1 MIKDLQYIYL
11 TIYLFALLSLLVY
24 GMNCYF
30 LMIYYR
36 LYFRKAL
43 KTHKKVTT
51 RFYHRLSSRD
61 WPRVTIQLP
70 IYNERYVVER
80 LIATVSRLDYPGN
93 LLEIQV
99 LDDSTDD
106 TTRIARSA
114 VKKMK
119 AAGFDIVYIHRR
131 NRDGYKAGALGRGL
145 EVAKGDLVAIFDA
158 DFVPDTD
165 FLKETVPYFSDP
177 KVGMLQTRW
186 GHLNSDYSMLT
197 RAQSIGI
204 DGHFSV
210 EQASRAWGGFF
221 MNFNGTAGIWRKKAI
236 EDAGGWQ
243 ADTLTEDL
251 DLSYRAQLKGWKLT
265 YAPGVVCPA
274 EVPVTI
280 GAFKSQQHR
289 WAKGS
294 IKTAKKNLGKLF
306 RSNVSPVIKIQ
317 AFLHRTHYLL
327 NPMMLLVV
335 LTSIPMLYTQWFFN
349 DLSYPV
355 MIFSLLCL
363 ATFGPTSM
371 YIFSQR
377 ILYEDWKNR
386 IKYLPFLMC
395 IGTGIAVNNT
405 RAVLE
410 ALFDVKSGFVRTPKY
425 GIKDRQ
431 DHWKDKHYAIPLN
444 STSILELILG
454 LYSLTGLILF
464 LFFSKYLVSP
474 FLMIYTAG
482 FFSVFFLSIKQG
494 FAKPR
499 D

>member
-1 MIKDLQYIYL
+1 MIRDLQYIYL

-24 GMNCYF
+24 GLNCYF

-36 LYFRKAL
+36 LNFRNAI
-43 KTHKKVTT
+43 KTHKAIKAL
-51 RFYHRLSSRD
+51 FYNNVPARS

-70 IYNERYVVER
+70 IYNERYVVKR
-80 LIATVSRLDYPGN
+80 LFESVSRLDYPAN

-106 TTRIARSA
+106 TTRIARAA

-119 AAGFDIVYIHRR
+119 AAGFDIVYIHRK
-131 NRDGYKAGALGRGL
+131 NREGYKAGALRQGL
-145 EVAKGDLVAIFDA
+145 EVAKGELIAIFDA
-158 DFVPDTD
+158 DFVPDTN

-251 DLSYRAQLKGWKLT
+251 DLSYRAQLKGWQLT

-294 IKTAKKNLGKLF
+294 IQTAKKNLGKLF
-306 RSNVSPVIKIQ
+306 KSNVALVVKIQ
-317 AFLHRTHYLL
+317 AFLHLTHYLVH
-327 NPMMLLVV
+327 PMMLLVV
-335 LTSIPMLYTQWFFN
+335 LTSIPMLYTQWFFD

-377 ILYEDWKNR
+377 ILYKDWKNR

-410 ALFDVKSGFVRTPKY
+410 ALFDIKSGFVRTPKY

-431 DHWKDKHYAIPLN
+431 DRWKDKHYAIPLN
-444 STSILELILG
+444 STSILEFILG

-494 FAKPR
+494 FAKSR

>member
-1 MIKDLQYIYL
+1 MIRNLQYIYL
-11 TIYLFALLSLLVY
+11 AIYLFALLSLLVY
-24 GMNCYF
+24 GLNCYF
-30 LMIYYR
+30 LLIYYR
-36 LYFRKAL
+36 LNIRKAI
-43 KTHKKVTT
+43 KTHKAMMAQ
-51 RFYHRLSSRD
+51 FYHNLPVRG

-70 IYNERYVVER
+70 IYNERYVVDR
-80 LIATVSRLDYPGN
+80 LIESVSRLDYPAN

-106 TTRIARSA
+106 TIQIARLA
-114 VKKMK
+114 VKKMR
-119 AAGFDIVYIHRR
+119 AAGFDIVHIHRK
-131 NRDGYKAGALGRGL
+131 NRSGYKAGALRKGL
-145 EVAKGDLVAIFDA
+145 EVAKGDLLAIFDA
-158 DFVPDTD
+158 DFVPDAN
-165 FLKETVPYFSDP
+165 FLTATVPYFSDP

-294 IKTAKKNLGKLF
+294 IQTAKKNLGKLF
-306 RSNVSPVIKIQ
+306 KSNVSTVVKIQ
-317 AFLHRTHYLL
+317 AFLHLTHYLVH
-327 NPMMLLVV
+327 PMMLLVV
-335 LTSIPMLYTQWFFN
+335 LTSIPMLYTQWFF
-349 DLSYPV
+349 DDFSYPAMV
-355 MIFSLLCL
+355 FTLLCL

-371 YIFSQR
+371 YMFSQR
-377 ILYEDWKNR
+377 ILYKDWKNR

-405 RAVLE
+405 KAVLE
-410 ALFDVKSGFVRTPKY
+410 AIFDVKSGFVRTPKY
-425 GIKDRQ
+425 GIKERQ
-431 DHWKDKHYAIPLN
+431 DRWKDKHYTIPLN
-444 STSILELILG
+444 STSIFEFILG

-494 FAKPR
+494 FVKRR